1 MKISFL
7 GAAGHVTG
15 SMYLVETDEVKF
27 LVDCGQFQGSLTE
40 EQLNY
45 SQFEFNPSHL
55 DFIILTHAHVDH
67 SGRIPLLVKQGFSG
81 KIYCTY
87 PTMNLAD
94 ILLRDSGKI
103 HEAETDWENKKRER
117 AGLEKVEPLFTE
129 DDAVFAIQYLYPLD
143 YHHSVEINKSLSFEL
158 VNAGHLLGSASVIL
172 TFNENG
178 TQKKLIFSGDLGN
191 STNFLQE
198 NPEIIGSANYLVM
211 ESTYGNRLHQD
222 IEMRTEK
229 LVDIILEAY
238 QEGGTVIIPSFA
250 VGRTQEIIFELNHY
264 IRTKQN
270 DKSDLL
276 DRIPIYVDSP
286 LALDA
291 TSIYSKSSKYLSE
304 LIKSYGE
311 SPFTLKNLHL
321 VNSNEASIALNKDH
335 SPKVIISASGMCEAG
350 RIKHHLK
357 HNLWRASTHVI
368 FIGYQ
373 AEDTLG
379 RAIKDGAK
387 KVRILDED
395 IAIKAHI
402 HSISGYSG
410 HADMAHLLAWATPIA
425 GLETIFITHGE
436 FEASH
441 FFRDRLSEVKAC
453 EIIIPELNESF
464 ELATL

>member
-1 MKISFL
+1 MKIKFL

-15 SMYLVETDEVKF
+15 SMYLVETETLKF
-27 LVDCGQFQGSLTE
+27 LIDCGQFQGTLEE

-45 SQFEFNPSHL
+45 KNWEFEASHL

-67 SGRIPLLVKQGFSG
+67 SGRIPLLVKKGFNG

-87 PTMNLAD
+87 PTMQLAD

-117 AGLEKVEPLFTE
+117 AGLDKVSPLFTE
-129 DDAVFAIQYLYPLD
+129 DDAIDAIQYLYPLD
-143 YHHSVEINKSLSFEL
+143 YHQNISVSNHFSFEL
-158 VNAGHLLGSASVIL
+158 VNAGHLLGSASVII
-172 TFNENG
+172 TFSENG
-178 TQKKLIFSGDLGN
+178 ESKKLVFSGDLGN

-198 NPEIIGSANYLVM
+198 NPEKITAANYLVM

-222 IEMRTEK
+222 IETRTDK
-229 LVDIILEAY
+229 LVDIIVDAY
-238 QEGGTVIIPSFA
+238 KDGGTVIIPSFA

-264 IRTKQN
+264 IRTHETE
-270 DKSDLL
+270 KSEIL

-291 TSIYSKSSKYLSE
+291 TSIYSHNSQYMSE

-311 SPFTLKNLHL
+311 SPFKLKNLHL
-321 VNSNEASIALNKDH
+321 VNSNEASIALNRDS

-350 RIKHHLK
+350 RVKHHLK
-357 HNLWRASTHVI
+357 HNLWKSSTHVI

-373 AEDTLG
+373 AEETLG

-402 HSISGYSG
+402 HAISGFSG
-410 HADMAHLLAWATPIA
+410 HADMNHLLEWAKSIE
-425 GLETIFITHGE
+425 GLEKIFITHGE
-436 FEASH
+436 EDASH
-441 FFRDRLSEVKAC
+441 FFKEKLSEIKSC
-453 EIIIPELNESF
+453 DIEIPNLNDYF
-464 ELATL
+464 EIL

>member
-1 MKISFL
+1 MKITFL

-15 SMYLVETDEVKF
+15 SMYLVETEQYRF
-27 LVDCGQFQGSLTE
+27 LIDCGQFQGTLTE

-45 SQFEFNPSHL
+45 NLFEFDPKSL
-55 DFIILTHAHVDH
+55 DFMILSHAHVDH
-67 SGRIPLLVKQGFSG
+67 SGRIPLLVKKGFTG

-87 PTMNLAD
+87 PTMYLAD

-103 HEAETDWENKKRER
+103 HESETEWENKKRER
-117 AGLEKVEPLFTE
+117 AGLEKVQPLFSE
-129 DDAVFAIQYLYPLD
+129 DDAVEAIQYLYPLE
-143 YHHSVEINKSLSFEL
+143 YKQSVAISDELSFQL
-158 VNAGHLLGSASVIL
+158 VNAGHLLGSASVIID
-172 TFNENG
+172 FKEDG
-178 TQKKLIFSGDLGN
+178 QDKRIVFSGDLGN

-198 NPEIIGSANYLVM
+198 NPDTIESATFLVV

-222 IEMRTEK
+222 IDIRTDK
-229 LVDIILEAY
+229 LVDIILDAY
-238 QEGGTVIIPSFA
+238 EEGGTVIIPSFA

-264 IRTKQN
+264 IRTHDT
-270 DKSDLL
+270 DKSATL

-291 TSIYSKSSKYLSE
+291 TSIYSKSSHYMSE

-311 SPFTLKNLHL
+311 SPFILKNLHL
-321 VNSNEASIALNKDH
+321 INSNEESIALNKDH

-357 HNLWRASTHVI
+357 HNLWRPSTHVV

-373 AEDTLG
+373 AEETLG
-379 RAIKDGAK
+379 RAIKDGVK

-402 HSISGYSG
+402 HSITGFSG
-410 HADMAHLLAWATPIA
+410 HADLNHLLAWVNPIM
-425 GLETIFITHGE
+425 GLEKIFVTHGE

-441 FFRDRLSEVKAC
+441 YFKDELTKIKDC
-453 EIIIPELNESF
+453 EIVIPELNDAF
-464 ELATL
+464 EI

>member
-1 MKISFL
+1 MKIKFL

-15 SMYLVETDEVKF
+15 SMYLVETETLKF
-27 LVDCGQFQGSLTE
+27 LIDCGQFQGTLEE

-45 SQFEFNPSHL
+45 KNWEFEASHL

-67 SGRIPLLVKQGFSG
+67 SGRIPLLVKKGFNG

-87 PTMNLAD
+87 PTMQLAD

-117 AGLEKVEPLFTE
+117 AGLDKVSPLFTE
-129 DDAVFAIQYLYPLD
+129 DDAIDAIQYLYPLD
-143 YHHSVEINKSLSFEL
+143 YHQNISVSNHFSFEL
-158 VNAGHLLGSASVIL
+158 VNAGHLLGSASVII
-172 TFNENG
+172 TFSENG
-178 TQKKLIFSGDLGN
+178 ESKKLVFSGDLGN

-198 NPEIIGSANYLVM
+198 NPEKITAANYLVM

-222 IEMRTEK
+222 IETRTDK
-229 LVDIILEAY
+229 LVDIIVDAY
-238 QEGGTVIIPSFA
+238 KDGGTVIIPSFA

-264 IRTKQN
+264 IRTHETE
-270 DKSDLL
+270 KSEIL

-291 TSIYSKSSKYLSE
+291 TSIYSHNSQYMSE

-311 SPFTLKNLHL
+311 SPFKLKNLHL
-321 VNSNEASIALNKDH
+321 VNSNEASIALNRDS

-350 RIKHHLK
+350 RVKHHLK
-357 HNLWRASTHVI
+357 HNLWKSSTHVI

-373 AEDTLG
+373 AEETLG

-402 HSISGYSG
+402 HAISGFSG
-410 HADMAHLLAWATPIA
+410 HADMNHLLEWAKSIE
-425 GLETIFITHGE
+425 GLEKIFITHGE
-436 FEASH
+436 EDASH
-441 FFRDRLSEVKAC
+441 FFKEKLSEIKSC
-453 EIIIPELNESF
+453 DIEIPNLNDCF
-464 ELATL
+464 EIL

>member
-1 MKISFL
+1 MKIKFL

-15 SMYLVETDEVKF
+15 SMYLVETETLKF
-27 LVDCGQFQGSLTE
+27 LIDCGQFQGTLEE

-45 SQFEFNPSHL
+45 KNWEFEASHL

-67 SGRIPLLVKQGFSG
+67 SGRIPLLVKKGFNG

-87 PTMNLAD
+87 PTMQLAD

-117 AGLEKVEPLFTE
+117 AGLDKVSPLFTE
-129 DDAVFAIQYLYPLD
+129 DDAIDAIQYLYPLD
-143 YHHSVEINKSLSFEL
+143 YHQNISVSNHFSFEL
-158 VNAGHLLGSASVIL
+158 VNAGHLLGSASVII
-172 TFNENG
+172 TFSENG
-178 TQKKLIFSGDLGN
+178 ESKKLVLSGDLGN

-198 NPEIIGSANYLVM
+198 NPEKITAANYLVM

-222 IEMRTEK
+222 IETRTDK
-229 LVDIILEAY
+229 LVDIIVDAY
-238 QEGGTVIIPSFA
+238 KDGGTVIIPSFA

-264 IRTKQN
+264 IRTHETE
-270 DKSDLL
+270 KSEIL

-291 TSIYSKSSKYLSE
+291 TSIYSHNSQYMSE

-311 SPFTLKNLHL
+311 SPFKLKNLHL
-321 VNSNEASIALNKDH
+321 VNSNEASIALNRDS

-350 RIKHHLK
+350 RVKHHLK
-357 HNLWRASTHVI
+357 HNLWKSSTHVI

-373 AEDTLG
+373 AEETLG

-402 HSISGYSG
+402 HAISGFSG
-410 HADMAHLLAWATPIA
+410 HADMNHLLEWAKSIE
-425 GLETIFITHGE
+425 GLEKIFITHGE
-436 FEASH
+436 EDASH
-441 FFRDRLSEVKAC
+441 FFKEKLSEIKSC
-453 EIIIPELNESF
+453 DIEIPNLNDCF
-464 ELATL
+464 EIL